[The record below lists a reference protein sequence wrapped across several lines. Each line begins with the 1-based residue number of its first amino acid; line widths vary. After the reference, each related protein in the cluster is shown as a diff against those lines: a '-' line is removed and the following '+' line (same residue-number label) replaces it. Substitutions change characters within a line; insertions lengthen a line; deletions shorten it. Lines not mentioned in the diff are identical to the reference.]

1 MQFPA
6 MLYQSPGQIQKPG
19 SAGTYKIIGVQTQE
33 EADAKLSAGWF
44 ASSDEAIIAAGD
56 KAAGP
61 VKIKAKWLSR
71 PAKKRKPSKPLDWR
85 ELAKAAAAAP
95 KDDAPPTRQELELKA
110 RELDIRF
117 DGRTPDRKL
126 GQLIQ
131 HRITGV

>member
-19 SAGTYKIIGVQTQE
+19 RAGTYKIIGVQTQE
-33 EADAKLSAGWF
+33 EADAKLSSGWF

-71 PAKKRKPSKPLDWR
+71 PVKKRKPSKPLDWR
-85 ELAKAAAAAP
+85 ELA
-95 KDDAPPTRQELELKA
+95 
-110 RELDIRF
+110 
-117 DGRTPDRKL
+117 
-126 GQLIQ
+126 
-131 HRITGV
+131 

>member
-19 SAGTYKIIGVQTQE
+19 RAGTYKIIGVQTQE

-61 VKIKAKWLSR
+61 VKIKAKWLSK
-71 PAKKRKPSKPLDWR
+71 PVKKRKPSK
-85 ELAKAAAAAP
+85 
-95 KDDAPPTRQELELKA
+95 LELKA

>member
-1 MQFPA
+1 MTTAELQKIDTSKLA
-6 MLYQSPGQIQKPG
+6 IKKQSRLF
-19 SAGTYKIIGVQTQE
+19 SDQE
-33 EADAKLSAGWF
+33 LGDLV
-44 ASSDEAIIAAGD
+44 IAAGD

-71 PAKKRKPSKPLDWR
+71 PVKKRKPSKPLDWR

>member
-6 MLYQSPGQIQKPG
+6 MLYQSPGQLQKPG
-19 SAGTYKIIGVQTQE
+19 RVGTYKIIGVQTQE
-33 EADAKLSAGWF
+33 EADARLAAGWF

-61 VKIKAKWLSR
+61 VKIKAKWLR
-71 PAKKRKPSKPLDWR
+71 KPVKKHKPSKPLDWR
-85 ELAKAAAAAP
+85 ELAKAAAPAP